1 MGQTMGWCCGARDA
15 PLVNMETFNDKGNE
29 VERCFGEWF
38 ALYDSLCKLQA
49 RIDTAPRTELS
60 AHHASNLT

>member
-29 VERCFGEWF
+29 VERCFAEWF
-38 ALYDSLCKLQA
+38 ALYDSLCKLQVHMC
-49 RIDTAPRTELS
+49 TSHTLPFTMS
-60 AHHASNLT
+60 HS